1 MQTIREFTGALRLR
15 PGVEAVLVSGNDGLL
30 IEGTTDASLDQQDL
44 AARIP
49 SLLAEAVAVGGAS
62 RLGESITV
70 IVEYERGYA
79 IVGSVGNDAVLT
91 VLTTKQADL
100 GAILYH
106 IRSQRSHIGSLV

>member
-30 IEGTTDASLDQQDL
+30 IEASAGFSLDQQDL

-49 SLLAEAVAVGGAS
+49 SLIAEAVAVGSAS
-62 RLGESITV
+62 KLGESITV

-91 VLTTKQADL
+91 ILTTKEADL
-100 GAILYH
+100 GAILFH
-106 IRSQRSHIGSLV
+106 VRSQRSHIGALV